1 MTDID
6 LMLTKANHV
15 EAERYPSEVEER
27 IKELASEGLRKYP
40 TSGGEI
46 AILRKAIKA
55 LADALNVPLPKEFTD
70 YYAEIES
77 VKASVKAE
85 LGI

>member
-15 EAERYPSEVEER
+15 ETERYPSEVEER
-27 IKELASEGLRKYP
+27 IKELTADGMRKYP

-46 AILRKAIKA
+46 AILRKTIKA
-55 LADALNVPLPKEFTD
+55 LADALYFTLPKEFTD
-70 YYAEIES
+70 YYTEIES